1 MGKKL
6 GKKLGKKWIGIG
18 IVIVAVIV
26 VIVGYLLLTGGLGK
40 PEIKNVSHQWG
51 TVTPNSTE
59 IRSTVIVHNPNPVGI
74 NVESIE
80 FGVYA
85 DGLNLASGS
94 ASDIHLGSNKDSE
107 INVGTTLYHNKIPD
121 LWYSHLNRGEHST
134 FKIEGEIKVDLEVT
148 IWTHPFKQ
156 EVEVSTS
163 ILAGLNTEE
172 DVTYTF
178 GPSVPYPM
186 PVELTLESLT
196 STWGTI
202 TPEST
207 EIRHEVVIYNDEPY
221 SIPITKIRAVT
232 EFNGIEM
239 AVTETYSPAFLIAN
253 SDTQVPFKTTLSN
266 SKLADWWPTHIDR
279 GESTEIKTTVYA
291 VIEARE
297 PVGTKEFKLVELT
310 THFET
315 DLLGG

>member
-1 MGKKL
+1 MDKKL
-6 GKKLGKKWIGIG
+6 SKKLGKKWIGL
-18 IVIVAVIV
+18 VIVAVIV
-26 VIVGYLLLTGGLGK
+26 VIVGYLLFTGGLGE

-51 TVTPNSTE
+51 TVTQDSTE

-85 DGLNLASGS
+85 DGLNLASGN
-94 ASDIHLGSNKDSE
+94 ASDIHLGSKKDSE
-107 INVGTTLYHNKIPD
+107 VNVSTTLYHSKIPD

-134 FKIEGEIKVDLEVT
+134 FKIEGEIKVDLEVET
-148 IWTHPFKQ
+148 WTHPFKQ
-156 EVEVSTS
+156 EVEVSTD

-178 GPSVPYPM
+178 GHGYLPPM
-186 PVELTLESLT
+186 PVELTLKSLT

-207 EIRHEVVIYNDEPY
+207 EICHEAVIYNDEPY

-266 SKLADWWPTHIDR
+266 SKLADWWPTHIND
-279 GESTEIKTTVYA
+279 GERTEIKTTIYA
-291 VIEARE
+291 IIEARE
-297 PVGTKEFKLVELT
+297 PVGTMEFKMAELMSSL
-310 THFET
+310 ET
-315 DLLGG
+315 DLLGTKL